1 MPGYFIYCR
10 KSSEAEDRQVLSI
23 ESQTRELE
31 QIAAKLNLPIMEILT
46 ESKSAK
52 EPGRLVFNQMMQR
65 VYRGEAAGIICWK
78 LDRLARNP
86 VDGGSIIWAI
96 KQHGIRVM
104 TPAQSYAREDDN
116 IILMYI
122 EFGMAQKYVDDLSKN
137 VKRGLKTKIENGWYP
152 GVAPAG
158 YLNSTNKM
166 TAANTLIKDPERFP
180 LIRRMWDLMLT
191 GRYTPPQIMTLAN
204 NKWGFRTR
212 PTRKMGG
219 KRLCRS
225 AIYQIFTKPFYFGR
239 FEYPNGSGKW
249 YEGKHEP
256 MITEAEYDRV
266 QLLLGRNGNPR
277 PKHHFAFAFTGL
289 IHCGECACMVTAE
302 EKHQVICSKCRFKFA
317 CRNRNA
323 CPRCQTPMEQMKA
336 PLFLH
341 YTYYHCTK
349 TKNPECSQKCLSG
362 KELDRQIDD
371 YLARIQISERFRD
384 WAIKYLHELHEN
396 ESTSRNDIIHAQQ
409 LAYRECLGQ
418 IDNLVK
424 LKTSTRNAD
433 GSLLSDE
440 EYGKQRLALLKE
452 KAGLE
457 ELLRD
462 AGHRVLQWLKLSE
475 ETFDFACTARE
486 RFAKGDPMTKKEI
499 LLAIG
504 SNLTLRD
511 KKLCIEAKKPFF
523 LLEESLNSDELQNGP
538 IEPENVLFP
547 ERRKEAN
554 ASLRPRVLGDID
566 DVRTLQHDNEY
577 LVKAIYHFFQ
587 SVCMSPSFTLSD
599 WFMSYHSGSMDDWKN

>member
-1 MPGYFIYCR
+1 MVYYQRVVRFSSLINIFMPGYFIYCR

-23 ESQTRELE
+23 ESQTWELE
-31 QIAAKLNLPIMEILT
+31 QIAAKLNLPIMEVLT

-52 EPGRLVFNQMMQR
+52 EPGRPVFNQMMQR
-65 VYRGEAAGIICWK
+65 IYRGEAAGIICWK

-96 KQHGIRVM
+96 KQHAIRVM

-158 YLNSTNKM
+158 YLNSTNKL
-166 TAANTLIKDPERFP
+166 TGANTLIKDPERFP

-191 GRYTPPQIMTLAN
+191 GLYTPPQIQSLAN
-204 NKWGFRTR
+204 NEWGFRTR

-219 KRLCRS
+219 KPLGHS

-239 FEYPNGSGKW
+239 FEYPHGSGRW
-249 YEGKHEP
+249 YEAKHQP

-266 QLLLGRNGNPR
+266 QLLLGRDGNPR
-277 PKHHFAFAFTGL
+277 PKTHFAFAFTGL
-289 IHCGECACMVTAE
+289 IRCGECMCMVTAE
-302 EKHQVICSKCRFKFA
+302 EKHQLICSKCHFKFA
-317 CRNRNA
+317 CRNRND
-323 CPRCQTPMEQMKA
+323 CPRCQTLIENMNA

-341 YTYYHCTK
+341 YTYYHCTR
-349 TKNPECSQKCLSG
+349 TKNPKCSQKCVSG

-384 WAIKYLHELHEN
+384 WAIKYLHELYTK
-396 ESTSRNDIIHAQQ
+396 ESTARSDIIQAQQ
-409 LAYRECLGQ
+409 QAYRQCLGR
-418 IDNLVK
+418 IDNMIK
-424 LKTSTRNAD
+424 LKTSSGNTD

-440 EYGKQRLALLKE
+440 EYGRQRLELLKE

-462 AGHRVLQWLKLSE
+462 AGHQVEQGLKRSE
-475 ETFDFACTARE
+475 KIFHVACTARD
-486 RFAKGDPMTKKEI
+486 RFGKGDSKTKKEI
-499 LLAIG
+499 LLQIG
-504 SNLTLRD
+504 SNLTLKD
-511 KKLCIEAKKPFF
+511 K
-523 LLEESLNSDELQNGP
+523 
-538 IEPENVLFP
+538 
-547 ERRKEAN
+547 
-554 ASLRPRVLGDID
+554 
-566 DVRTLQHDNEY
+566 
-577 LVKAIYHFFQ
+577 
-587 SVCMSPSFTLSD
+587 
-599 WFMSYHSGSMDDWKN
+599 

>member
-31 QIAAKLNLPIMEILT
+31 QIAAKLNLPVTEILS

-52 EPGRLVFNQMMQR
+52 EPGRPVFNQMMQR
-65 VYRGEAAGIICWK
+65 IYRGEAAGIICWK

-96 KQHGIRVM
+96 KQNGIRVM

-158 YLNSTNKM
+158 YLNTTNKL
-166 TAANTLIKDPERFP
+166 TGANTLIKDPERFP

-191 GRYTPPQIMTLAN
+191 GHYTPPRIRELAN

-212 PTRKMGG
+212 STRKMGG
-219 KRLCRS
+219 KPLCQS
-225 AIYQIFTKPFYFGR
+225 AIYQIFTKPFYYGR
-239 FEYPNGSGKW
+239 FEYPRGSGRW

-256 MITEAEYDRV
+256 IITEAEYDRV
-266 QLLLGRNGNPR
+266 QLMLGRNGNPR
-277 PKHHFAFAFTGL
+277 PKAHFEFAFTGL
-289 IHCGECACMVTAE
+289 IRCGECGCMVTAE
-302 EKHQVICSKCRFKFA
+302 EKHQIICSQCRFKFA
-317 CRNRNA
+317 CRNRTA
-323 CPRCQTPMEQMKA
+323 CPRCETPMEKMKA

-341 YTYYHCTK
+341 YSYYHCTK
-349 TKNPECSQKCLSG
+349 KKNPGCSQKCVSG
-362 KELDRQIDD
+362 KELERQIDD
-371 YLARIQISERFRD
+371 YLARIHISERFRD
-384 WAIKYLHELHEN
+384 WALKYLHELHEK
-396 ESTSRNDIIHAQQ
+396 ESASRNDIIQAQQ
-409 LAYRECLGQ
+409 KAYRECLRR

-424 LKTSTRNAD
+424 LKTSSSNSD

-440 EYGKQRLALLKE
+440 EYGKQRLELLKE

-457 ELLRD
+457 ESLRD
-462 AGHRVLQWLKLSE
+462 AGHRVLQWVKLSE
-475 ETFDFACTARE
+475 QTFEFACAARE
-486 RFAKGDPMTKKEI
+486 RFAKGNPKTKKEI
-499 LLAIG
+499 LVAIG
-504 SNLTLRD
+504 SNLSLKD

-523 LLEESLNSDELQNGP
+523 LLETSLNSDGHQNGP
-538 IEPENVLFP
+538 IEPENVGLP
-547 ERRKEAN
+547 PGQKEAN
-554 ASLRPRVLGDID
+554 ASHRPRLLGDVD
-566 DVRTLQHDNEY
+566 DVRTWTRKMERAAAL
-577 LVKAIYHFFQ
+577 IYAHFKKEFG
-587 SVCMSPSFTLSD
+587 TLTK
-599 WFMSYHSGSMDDWKN
+599 H